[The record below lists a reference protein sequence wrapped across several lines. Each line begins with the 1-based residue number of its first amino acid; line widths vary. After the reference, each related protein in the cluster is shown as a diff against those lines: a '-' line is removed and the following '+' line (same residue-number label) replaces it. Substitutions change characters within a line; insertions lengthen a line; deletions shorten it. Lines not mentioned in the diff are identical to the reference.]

1 MRRLSAHERA
11 LWARVAA
18 SVKPL
23 PGRKMPESPVVATPA
38 PALVQTPPPKATA
51 PKPTKPVTKP
61 APVNAAH
68 PMGATLDGTWDRRIT
83 RGRLTPDRI
92 LDLHGHTVAEAHGLM
107 SAAINGGDGARVL
120 LVITG
125 KGRPDRPS
133 RIRAELMHWLERPD
147 MRSAVASVRAA
158 HPRHGGGGAFY
169 VILRRPK

>member
-1 MRRLSAHERA
+1 MRRLSAQERA

-23 PGRKMPESPVVATPA
+23 AGRAMPVADGAITVAIPVQQPPTRAI
-38 PALVQTPPPKATA
+38 PPKPAA
-51 PKPTKPVTKP
+51 KP
-61 APVNAAH
+61 APNSQSH
-68 PMGATLDGTWDRRIT
+68 PFGATLDGTWDRRIT
-83 RGRLTPDRI
+83 RGRIVPDRAI
-92 LDLHGHTVAEAHGLM
+92 DLHGSTVAQAHGQLM
-107 SAAINGGDGARVL
+107 AAIHAGDGARVL

-147 MRSAVASVRAA
+147 MRSAIASVRPA

-169 VILRRPK
+169 VILRRPA